1 MWLTLRIIVILLI
14 KFLIL
19 QSLFAQGEN
28 VVRDSAENI
37 EAGKRIY
44 MKKCQYCHGV
54 DGEGD
59 GPAAPFLDPPPR
71 DLTRARFKIISTESG
86 ELPTDQD
93 IFNVISNGIPDT
105 SMPGWSSLNEKEKWQ
120 TVHYVKTLAERFDW
134 YKEIKKV
141 SKIAK
146 IGRPFPAT
154 KVSIERGRNIYMKK
168 LECWKCHGESGRGD
182 GPSALELTDEWEYH
196 IKATNLTKPWKFKI
210 GSTQK
215 DIYRAI
221 ITGIAGTPMP
231 AFLTGNTEE
240 ELWDLTNY
248 VKSLSIKKRPQKAT
262 VLRSLFVSGNLTED
276 LEDPLWD
283 TIEAREFPLFGQ
295 ILLEP
300 KMYTPSIDAIYV
312 KSIYNDKEIAFLVEW
327 DDANQSKPETTEEGD
342 VIYADALAIQFP
354 AQIPET
360 PASPRPF
367 FVMGNPTL
375 PVNLWMWNSGSNIF
389 NEANAKG
396 VNKKKYQSKENKDI
410 KGKVVYK
417 KGQYRLLVKRDL
429 ATSDKGNDVQM
440 EYNKFIPIAFF
451 VWDGHN
457 GETGSK
463 MAISSWDYLFLEK
476 RETGRNILYS
486 IIALLFTIIA
496 EIVFV
501 SRIRRNAVSNQNI
514 TES

>member
-1 MWLTLRIIVILLI
+1 MLLTLRIIVVLLI

-28 VVRDSAENI
+28 VVQDSAENI

-71 DLTRARFKIISTESG
+71 DLTRARYKIISTEAG

-105 SMPGWSSLNEKEKWQ
+105 SMPGWSSLNEKERWQ
-120 TVHYVKTLAERFDW
+120 AVYYVKTLAERFDW
-134 YKEIKKV
+134 YKEIGKV
-141 SKIAK
+141 SKIVK
-146 IGRPFPAT
+146 IGKPFPAT

-182 GPSALELTDEWEYH
+182 GPSALKLTDEWEYH

-221 ITGIAGTPMP
+221 ITGIEGTPMP

-248 VKSLSIKKRPQKAT
+248 VKSLSIKKHPRKAT
-262 VLRSLFVSGNLTED
+262 VLRPLFVPGNLTEN

-283 TIEAREFPLFGQ
+283 TIEAMEFSLFGQ

-312 KSIYNDKEIAFLVEW
+312 KSIYNDKEIAFLIEW
-327 DDANQSKPETTEEGD
+327 DDANQSNPGITEEGN

-367 FVMGNPTL
+367 FVMGDSIL

-389 NEANAKG
+389 NETNAKG
-396 VNKKKYQSKENKDI
+396 VNKKKYQSEKNKDI

-417 KGQYRLLVKRDL
+417 QGQYRLLVKRDL
-429 ATSDKGNDVQM
+429 ATSDKRNDVQM

-457 GETGSK
+457 GETESK
-463 MAISSWDYLFLEK
+463 MAVSSWYYLFLEK
-476 RETGRNILYS
+476 RETGRNLLYS
-486 IIALLFTIIA
+486 LLAFLFTIIA

-501 SRIRRNAVSNQNI
+501 RRIRRNAISN
-514 TES
+514 